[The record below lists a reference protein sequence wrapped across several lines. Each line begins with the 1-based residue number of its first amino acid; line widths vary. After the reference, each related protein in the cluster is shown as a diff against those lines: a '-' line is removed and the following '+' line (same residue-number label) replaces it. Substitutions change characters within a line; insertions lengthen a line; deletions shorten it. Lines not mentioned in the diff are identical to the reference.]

1 MPRKYSNALRSSW
14 VTPSPSAYMRPSF
27 HCANAWPFSAA
38 YSSEW
43 TALAFSPAFS
53 QCAPDL
59 KASIADNGGAAAIAS
74 VDLVPSNAIAGAASR
89 PAPITTARNR
99 NSAIRIARLLAR
111 PAGMGDRAFDG
122 RPYLLGVFPQITGAE
137 FGLTRLPLALA
148 LGQFVGR
155 KLDVQGAFLGIEL
168 DDVAVTQQRNR
179 PAQIGRAHV

>member
-27 HCANAWPFSAA
+27 HCASAWPFSAA

-89 PAPITTARNR
+89 PAPMTT
-99 NSAIRIARLLAR
+99 AR

-137 FGLTRLPLALA
+137 FGLTPLPLALA

-168 DDVAVTQQRNR
+168 DDVAVAQQRNR
-179 PAQIGRAHV
+179 PAQCRERHPERQ